1 MRLEG
6 PRRRAFGLTAVVL
19 VAIAAGLVLQPP
31 GCNQTAHLALVK
43 SIVGGTPRIDRFEA
57 QTCDDAFID
66 GHYYAAKAPGLALF
80 TAPWYGL
87 LRLAHVAASDD
98 TLHLS
103 WPTAMVEMKREAV
116 WQLSLWGATLPLLG
130 LLLLLRWSVGR
141 LVPGYGTITAVT
153 AGLATLLFPFG
164 TLFFAHLLSATLGF
178 AAWCV
183 LLRERDGPGPRR
195 VLVVA
200 GGSLAG
206 LAVVVE
212 FPLAL
217 VAICLGAYAA
227 TRRDTVRRLAAYGA
241 GVLVGVAPLLA
252 FDAWAFGSPFRLS
265 YSNAVIDPGASGHD
279 VVGANDRGLFGVGAP
294 SPRALLELIASGK
307 GLLVLTPITAAG
319 AVGLVA
325 LYRAG
330 RRPEALLAGAVV
342 GLFLAYNAS
351 YYLPFGGW
359 VPGPRFLVPAL
370 PFLAIGIAAAYRAC
384 WPATIAL
391 ATISAGWMVTATVAE
406 PLLEGDD
413 AFSWLHRIRDG
424 DLSATLVTTL
434 GGGRSFAGA
443 IPVIACVA
451 VSIALAVALL
461 PRPRPTPQA
470 WRLTVVAIAGW
481 LLVAAVTPDL
491 LRLDAASGGAA
502 GALAVSFVI
511 ASVALACRA
520 AWRADRRQL
529 VAVAPL
535 LLLATPIFS
544 DHSKWSLGLAVI
556 VFVALAT
563 ITATQAKHRSTPA

>member
-6 PRRRAFGLTAVVL
+6 PRRRALGLAAVVL

-43 SIVGGTPRIDRFEA
+43 SIVEGSPRIDRFEA
-57 QTCDDAFID
+57 QTCDDAYIE

-87 LRLAHVAASDD
+87 LRLSHVAASDD
-98 TLHLS
+98 TLHLP
-103 WPTAMVEMKREAV
+103 WPAAMVQIEPEAV

-130 LLLLLRWSVGR
+130 LLLLLRWSVDR
-141 LVPGYGTITAVT
+141 LVPGYGATTAVT

-164 TLFFAHLLSATLGF
+164 TLFFAHILSATLGF

-183 LLRERDGPGPRR
+183 LLRERDGPRR
-195 VLVVA
+195 SLVLAA
-200 GGSLAG
+200 GLLAG

-217 VAICLGAYAA
+217 VAICLGVYAA
-227 TRRDTVRRLAAYGA
+227 TRRDTVRRVATYGA
-241 GVLVGVAPLLA
+241 GVAVGVAPLLA
-252 FDAWAFGSPFRLS
+252 FDTWAFGSPFRLS

-279 VVGANDRGLFGVGAP
+279 IVGANDQGLFGVGAP
-294 SPRALLELIASGK
+294 SPRALLELLASGK
-307 GLLVLTPITAAG
+307 GLLVLTPVTVAG

-330 RRPEALLAGAVV
+330 RRPEALLAGWVV
-342 GLFLAYNAS
+342 GLFLVYNAS

-370 PFLAIGIAAAYRAC
+370 PFLAIGVAAAYRAC

-391 ATISAGWMVTATVAE
+391 ATISVGWMVAATVAE
-406 PLLEGDD
+406 PLIEGDD
-413 AFSWLHRIRDG
+413 AFSWLDRIREG
-424 DLSATLVTTL
+424 DLAATLVTTL
-434 GGGRSFAGA
+434 GGGRSFTGA
-443 IPVIACVA
+443 IPVLACIAVA
-451 VSIALAVALL
+451 VTVAVAVL
-461 PRPRPTPQA
+461 PRPRPTWQA
-470 WRLTVVAIAGW
+470 GRLTVVAVAGW
-481 LLVAAVTPDL
+481 LVVAAVTPEL

-502 GALAVSFVI
+502 GALAAAVVI
-511 ASVALACRA
+511 ASVGVACRA
-520 AWRADRRQL
+520 AWRDDRWQL
-529 VAVAPL
+529 VAASPL
-535 LLLATPIFS
+535 LLLAAPIFS

-556 VFVALAT
+556 VFGALAT
-563 ITATQAKHRSTPA
+563 ITAARARHRSTPA